1 MNVGLFKKEREV
13 VQEATQQLSASSELL
28 LAVAGLAVVISA
40 IALIFA
46 IRK

>member
-1 MNVGLFKKEREV
+1 MSLFKKEREV
-13 VQEATQQLSASSELL
+13 VQEATNQLAHSSELL

-46 IRK
+46 IRR